1 MSARRTSRNRRPR
14 KFSWRVVVIPLLVLA
29 IGLAAAAKW
38 RSSSAP
44 KPKNLAAER
53 ADIYRQAE
61 AQIRAEMEAKYERDI
76 AALKISLEDA
86 EKSARAAEVRPPEIG
101 TVTDVRKL
109 RSGIPF
115 KTEVTTE
122 MGGIASHER
131 VDEASYTATYQL
143 SVRIPT
149 AAKTMTELESSSPEL
164 TKMLPG
170 LPALVEKAEV
180 SQWFGKLYENK
191 AVRVRRD
198 ANSLNELLTKHNI
211 YDCETML
218 HFQSPSG
225 RKVFFLQADMDVVS
239 DGSDGDR
246 LATMSAE
253 IVDSP
258 NYQPFTSYAWPKKTP
273 TPNPITVGWE
283 RRITAAQQELKA
295 PATTAVRK
303 TWLKDRIQY
312 LKRGID
318 DLKNR
323 SFLVADYDP
332 FIVIPVNILASNDAF
347 APKAGDYAVVAYANQ
362 LYPAIVGDG
371 GPSFKVG
378 EGSLRL
384 AHELNAKASSY
395 SRPVSDLKV
404 SYLIFPGSRETERA
418 APDYAKWSQRCL
430 ELLGE
435 IGGLG
440 AGYDLHA
447 WEDLLAKPVEPVPA
461 ETPVS
466 ETPAAILNP
475 ETPASDAAAP
485 AKEPE

>member
-1 MSARRTSRNRRPR
+1 MSVQRTPRNRRTR
-14 KFSWRVVVIPLLVLA
+14 KFPWRVAVLPLLVVA
-29 IGLAAAAKW
+29 VGLAVVGK
-38 RSSSAP
+38 RLSSSAP
-44 KPKNLAAER
+44 DPKSLAAER
-53 ADIYRQAE
+53 NDIYRQAE
-61 AQIRAEMEAKYERDI
+61 TQIRTEMEAKYERDI
-76 AALKISLEDA
+76 AALKKSLEEA
-86 EKSARAAEVRPPEIG
+86 EKSARLAEVRPPELG

-115 KTEVTTE
+115 KTEVKTE
-122 MGGIASHER
+122 MGGIASRER
-131 VDEASYTATYQL
+131 VDDASYTATYQL

-149 AAKTMTELESSSPEL
+149 AAKTMADLEASSPEL
-164 TKMLPG
+164 TQMLPG

-180 SQWFGKLYENK
+180 SNWFGKLYENK

-198 ANSLNELLTKHNI
+198 ANSLNELLTKHNV
-211 YDCETML
+211 YDCQTML
-218 HFQSPSG
+218 NFQSASG

-246 LATMSAE
+246 LATMPAE

-283 RRITAAQQELKA
+283 RRIAAAQQELNA
-295 PATTAVRK
+295 SATTAVRK

-312 LKRGID
+312 LKRGVD

-323 SFLVADYDP
+323 SFLIADYDP
-332 FIVIPVNILASNDAF
+332 FIVIPVNILASSDAF

-404 SYLIFPGSRETERA
+404 SYLIFPGSREPERT
-418 APDYAKWSQRCL
+418 APDYAKWSQRCR

-440 AGYDLHA
+440 AGYELHA
-447 WEDLLAKPVEPVPA
+447 WQDLLAKPVAPPVLA
-461 ETPVS
+461 ETPAS
-466 ETPAAILNP
+466 APSP

-485 AKEPE
+485 VKAPE